1 MFSSFFNFLIFNAKK
16 QEIIKKYLNE
26 RDSLMENK
34 IVGLTTKEVE
44 MSKPNKEKRKTD
56 NSYLKIILKNIC
68 TPFNLVLIGI
78 ALSYIILGIVFEA
91 KELHSFSN
99 YTFLLIAFANSAI
112 GIVSE
117 FYSKH
122 ILDKVNIINNA
133 EYEVY
138 RDQNIVKVPSDQLVQ
153 KDIIICHIGNQVP
166 VDGVVVEGTAEFN
179 ESMLTGESDAIKKS
193 VNEEVYAGS
202 YIVSGTVTIK
212 ATSVGD
218 DRYVSKL
225 QSKAK
230 ATKESKTELVL
241 AINKIIKWGMIFMI
255 PLAILNFLKFFITG
269 NVVIDV
275 IRNILAPIVG
285 MIPCGMLLLT
295 SVALSTGIIK
305 LAKRKTLVQ
314 DLYSIEMLAR
324 VDTLCF
330 DKTGTLTDGSMTVEN
345 VYIVD
350 TKYEIGKILG
360 SYISATGTNTPTAK
374 AIYERYKDYS
384 LKEKVVNTIPFS
396 SARKWDAVEFEDSGT
411 FILGAPDYVNT
422 VGEEEIFDDN
432 IRSFIKEENS
442 IARRT
447 LLLAHTNES
456 ADDPNFKEISPV
468 AVVSIKQNLRENV
481 SEMIDW
487 FYENDVDVRI
497 ISGDDLITVTKIAHD
512 AGIRGYENGYSL
524 DKMSDEDIVKII
536 PETKIFARVSPDQK
550 ALIVK
555 TLKENGKTVGVTGD
569 GVNDILAMKNSDCSI
584 AMGEG
589 SDAAR
594 SVSNIVLLDSDFN
607 NMPEVVREG
616 RRVINNV

>member
-1 MFSSFFNFLIFNAKK
+1 
-16 QEIIKKYLNE
+16 
-26 RDSLMENK
+26 
-34 IVGLTTKEVE
+34 
-44 MSKPNKEKRKTD
+44 
-56 NSYLKIILKNIC
+56 
-68 TPFNLVLIGI
+68 
-78 ALSYIILGIVFEA
+78 
-91 KELHSFSN
+91 
-99 YTFLLIAFANSAI
+99 
-112 GIVSE
+112 
-117 FYSKH
+117 
-122 ILDKVNIINNA
+122 
-133 EYEVY
+133 
-138 RDQNIVKVPSDQLVQ
+138 
-153 KDIIICHIGNQVP
+153 
-166 VDGVVVEGTAEFN
+166 
-179 ESMLTGESDAIKKS
+179 
-193 VNEEVYAGS
+193 
-202 YIVSGTVTIK
+202 
-212 ATSVGD
+212 
-218 DRYVSKL
+218 
-225 QSKAK
+225 
-230 ATKESKTELVL
+230 
-241 AINKIIKWGMIFMI
+241 MI

-269 NVVIDV
+269 NAVIDV

-345 VYIVD
+345 IYVVD
-350 TKYEIGKILG
+350 PKYEIGKILG

-384 LKEKVVNTIPFS
+384 LKEKVVNMIPFS

-411 FILGAPDYVNT
+411 FILGAPDYVN
-422 VGEEEIFDDN
+422 VIGKKEIFDDDICDF
-432 IRSFIKEENS
+432 IREENS

-447 LLLAHTNES
+447 LLLAHSNES
-456 ADDPNFKEISPV
+456 ADDPNFRKISPV
-468 AVVSIKQNLRENV
+468 AVISIRQNLRENV

-497 ISGDDLITVTKIAHD
+497 ISGDDLRTVTKIAHD
-512 AGIRGYENGYSL
+512 AGIKGYENGYSL
-524 DKMSDEDIVKII
+524 DRMSDEDVVKIV